1 MKTIADAMTML
12 GKKKA
17 KYEKYSKGTPRD
29 KQTVARMIGRLNQ
42 MEDDLFAYQQ
52 TVNVGETA
60 DSSVPM
66 AGGGIKIEGGVM
78 DPRSGFKVPED
89 TVSKVGGFDFG
100 GAGQTAMNFLP
111 TAANWLQ
118 SRSAINKLKAP
129 DAPILT
135 PNVKLNK
142 TLDVSSQINASERA
156 KLGAD
161 AFADRNFADNQT
173 SMSLRQQNKV
183 DDINRKGELFGAQT
197 NYRTQVGNQEA
208 GMNAEITNQNVRSS
222 NRFRDSLTDFRNNQI
237 AARSNTNTQALD
249 SLQLGMR
256 DMKEDNMDVLKFSL
270 DALSR
275 EGVVNDDIM
284 KVLMDNRSNPVV
296 RKILKQK
303 GLI

>member
-1 MKTIADAMTML
+1 M
-12 GKKKA
+12 
-17 KYEKYSKGTPRD
+17 
-29 KQTVARMIGRLNQ
+29 
-42 MEDDLFAYQQ
+42 
-52 TVNVGETA
+52 
-60 DSSVPM
+60 
-66 AGGGIKIEGGVM
+66 
-78 DPRSGFKVPED
+78 
-89 TVSKVGGFDFG
+89 
-100 GAGQTAMNFLP
+100 
-111 TAANWLQ
+111 
-118 SRSAINKLKAP
+118 
-129 DAPILT
+129 PI
-135 PNVKLNK
+135 
-142 TLDVSSQINASERA
+142 
-156 KLGAD
+156 
-161 AFADRNFADNQT
+161 
-173 SMSLRQQNKV
+173 RQQNKV
-183 DDINRKGELFGAQT
+183 DDINRKGELFGAQI

>member
-52 TVNVGETA
+52 TVNGGETA

-66 AGGGIKIEGGVM
+66 AGGGIE
-78 DPRSGFKVPED
+78 
-89 TVSKVGGFDFG
+89 VGGFDFG

-161 AFADRNFADNQT
+161 AFADRNFADPQT
-173 SMSLRQQNKV
+173 SIPIRQQNKV
-183 DDINRKGELFGAQT
+183 DDINRKGELFGAQI